1 MTVEVGSVFK
11 IIFLSSVVSRP
22 HKDATQ
28 SRDAERPSSVVS
40 PPLEFGG
47 FTTLE
52 FGGFTTLEFGGF
64 TASQPVART
73 QPLRDL
79 VGRAPELRRERRAK
93 YIFESKTNK

>member
-64 TASQPVART
+64 TTLEFGGFTTLEFGGFTTS
-73 QPLRDL
+73 
-79 VGRAPELRRERRAK
+79 
-93 YIFESKTNK
+93 